1 MDIHTPLMHSAYK
14 KKIRVAYMLV
24 LVLLASLALLATSVI
39 YTKQVA
45 FDMLWYQ
52 TPSTAN
58 QQYTNTPFPIGVH
71 PADKSIVEKPGVN
84 TFLQDKLVV
93 NKPQRPADNTGNWMR
108 HIITKL
114 AQLDWYQNLASPTGR
129 ILIINP
135 GARKEE
141 VVHNF
146 SKILNWDTEMEMT
159 FQSLVV
165 SIVPAMADGKF
176 YPTQY
181 LVGKDTTP
189 EEVADIITQRFNS
202 EIATRYTADT
212 QRLLPLDDALV
223 IASLLEREAY
233 DFTDMREI
241 SGIIWNRL
249 FIDMNL
255 QIDATLQY
263 AKGTNSASTWY
274 PPVRPDDKY
283 IDSPFNT
290 YANKGL
296 PPAPIGSPSAA
307 AVLAALNPI
316 QTNCI
321 FYFHDKN
328 SQFHCSETYKEHVR
342 LLKEYYGQGK

>member
-1 MDIHTPLMHSAYK
+1 MDIRTPLAPNVHK
-14 KKIRVAYMLV
+14 KKIRITYTLGLV
-24 LVLLASLALLATSVI
+24 VLASLALLATSVI

-45 FDMLWYQ
+45 FDLLWYQ
-52 TPSTAN
+52 TPSTGN
-58 QQYTNTPFPIGVH
+58 QQYTTPPFPIGVH

-84 TFLQDKLVV
+84 TFLQGTLAV
-93 NKPQRPADNTGNWMR
+93 NRPQRPTDSSNSWMR
-108 HIITKL
+108 HIIAKL

-129 ILIINP
+129 ILMINP

-141 VVHNF
+141 VVQNF
-146 SKILNWDTEMEMT
+146 SKILNWDTQMAQT

-165 SIVPAMADGKF
+165 STAPALSDGKF

-181 LVGKDTTP
+181 LVGKDATP

-202 EIATRYTADT
+202 EIITRYTADT
-212 QRLLPLDDALV
+212 ARLVPLDDALV

-233 DFTDMREI
+233 DFMDMREI

-249 FIDMNL
+249 FIGMNL

-263 AKGTNSASTWY
+263 SKGTQSASTWY

-290 YANKGL
+290 YAHKGL
-296 PPAPIGSPSAA
+296 PPAPIGSPSAE
-307 AVLAALNPI
+307 AVLATLNPI
-316 QTNCI
+316 QTNCL
-321 FYFHDKN
+321 FYFHDKE
-328 SQFHCSETYKEHVR
+328 SQFHCAETYEEHVR
-342 LLKEYYGQGK
+342 KLKISYGRGK